1 MKVALPLCT
10 VDGKVCRRRFY
21 TLMDVFKREELESLR
36 ASGAAEDYE
45 EREQLLT
52 DCFELTERHA
62 QQKAD
67 KTEKKRDAERREAA
81 SADIVR
87 SAMEGMRNKRAL
99 SSDTDLATPPSTKKK
114 KRSGT
119 DALLGFLEDRASSRN
134 NRDSL
139 KERQLQVEERR
150 LMLEEHR
157 PQQNKDKTDRMLA
170 IMPSEMGLMAQLI
183 ERYPNKKLYCLF
195 KS

>member
-1 MKVALPLCT
+1 
-10 VDGKVCRRRFY
+10 
-21 TLMDVFKREELESLR
+21 
-36 ASGAAEDYE
+36 
-45 EREQLLT
+45 
-52 DCFELTERHA
+52 
-62 QQKAD
+62 
-67 KTEKKRDAERREAA
+67 
-81 SADIVR
+81 
-87 SAMEGMRNKRAL
+87 MEGMRNKRAL

-150 LMLEEHR
+150 LTLEEHR

-170 IMPSEMGLMAQLI
+170 IMPSQMGLMAQLI